1 MQIALG
7 ELVDRLTICTRKVRL
22 QVISAT
28 EEEIQ
33 EIIKS
38 IVESLDTLSTE
49 KKFAFISDICKLADL
64 NYQIW
69 HLEFDL
75 RTAEEKDLDD
85 ALVGRRA
92 KRIRNLNMQRNGIR
106 SMINEYSKTGYRIVN
121 L

>member
-7 ELVDRLTICTRKVRL
+7 ELVDRLTICTRKIRL
-22 QVISAT
+22 QVNSVT
-28 EEEIQ
+28 EEEMNDIK
-33 EIIKS
+33 KS
-38 IVESLDTLSTE
+38 IIEVFETLSTD
-49 KKFAFISDICKLADL
+49 KKAEFISDVCKLADL

-92 KRIRNLNMQRNGIR
+92 KRIRNLNVQRNGIR
-106 SMINEYSKTGYRIVN
+106 SKINVYSKTGYRIVN